1 MLPSSVLITRKFHQV
16 LSPLNHC
23 TDTASVMYF
32 TYVLVTYYPRCTLL
46 LDNNVF
52 FHMQRVI
59 QKVAWLVQHQ
69 QITQVLYISQ
79 EHCYICHS
87 TYSLVINTNLRGCH
101 GDIFVNCLL
110 LLTHDGVSFLSHIT
124 VFSLKIT
131 HRACSSYVKSYHES
145 SHCQLSIT

>member
-1 MLPSSVLITRKFHQV
+1 
-16 LSPLNHC
+16 
-23 TDTASVMYF
+23 
-32 TYVLVTYYPRCTLL
+32 
-46 LDNNVF
+46 
-52 FHMQRVI
+52 MQRVI

-101 GDIFVNCLL
+101 GNIFVNCLL
-110 LLTHDGVSFLSHIT
+110 LLTHDGVNFPSHIA

-131 HRACSSYVKSYHES
+131 HTACSSYVKSYHES
-145 SHCQLSIT
+145 SHCQLSITYKLESKYRSRDRFSMKWYIELLQARGSKTPETTLCFN